1 MGGGFT
7 YDSSPLRVPLYAL
20 RKYYIS
26 DHRCGCLRNLSG
38 FLWLSREADLQIIAD
53 GRNYGLWAE
62 LLVYQLRGVTIEDAQ
77 AAISCMCI
85 ASMAYR
91 GLIFRHTSQDHRSP
105 SITCNDGL

>member
-1 MGGGFT
+1 MRFANITLVIIDVGACGI
-7 YDSSPLRVPLYAL
+7 SRVF
-20 RKYYIS
+20 
-26 DHRCGCLRNLSG
+26 CGSLG
-38 FLWLSREADLQIIAD
+38 KQIFRLFAD